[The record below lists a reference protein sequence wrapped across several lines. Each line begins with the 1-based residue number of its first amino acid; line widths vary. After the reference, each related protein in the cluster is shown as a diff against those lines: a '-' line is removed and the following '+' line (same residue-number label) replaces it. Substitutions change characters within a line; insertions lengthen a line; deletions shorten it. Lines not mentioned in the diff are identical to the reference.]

1 MFNQSGKTPT
11 KSSRGQEILRSTRVT
26 RDLGDNRSK
35 ETVAVIETTATEET
49 ATKTAT
55 CTDASGK
62 QSCQKRGNRIR
73 CIRSIR
79 SSPADL
85 SRQDLQQTESTRSP
99 ALLDLSSEAPPELER
114 QIRRSQRT
122 KKKPERY

>member
-1 MFNQSGKTPT
+1 MLIQSGKSPT
-11 KSSRGQEILRSTRVT
+11 KTSRNQEVLRSTRLK

-35 ETVAVIETTATEET
+35 KTAAVIETTATEET

-114 QIRRSQRT
+114 QIRRSRRT